1 MRTSPSDAPSCYT
14 GIVADQPSLGQD
26 EPTVRC
32 SAIIPTLNE
41 ASAIQRS
48 LRRLRRLA
56 PYEIIVA
63 DGGSQDG
70 TRELARPY
78 AKVVSGRRGRGRQL
92 NAGAAQ
98 ATGDVL
104 LFLHADVRLP
114 PDALAAIESALGD
127 PKVVGGHFR
136 VRFGR
141 GLHEV
146 LVAASYDLL
155 RFAGI
160 VYGDAA
166 IFVRREEFLRLGGY
180 RDYPIMEDV
189 NLVSRLR
196 RLGRVVHL
204 PQVVVP
210 SARRWR
216 SGGRLN
222 AWASWWA
229 VQLLYGLGVS
239 PQWLGRLYRAVR

>member
-1 MRTSPSDAPSCYT
+1 M
-14 GIVADQPSLGQD
+14 IADTREGTL
-26 EPTVRC
+26 
-32 SAIIPTLNE
+32 IPTLNE

-48 LRRLRRLA
+48 LRRLQKLA

-63 DGGSQDG
+63 DGGSQDD
-70 TRELARPY
+70 TPELARPY
-78 AKVVSGRRGRGRQL
+78 ATVVKGGRGRGTQL
-92 NAGAAQ
+92 NAGAAR

-114 PDALAAIESALGD
+114 QDALSAIESALAD
-127 PKVVGGHFR
+127 PNVVGGHFR

-141 GLHEV
+141 EPHEV
-146 LVAASYDLL
+146 LVAACYDLL
-155 RFAGI
+155 RFGGI

-166 IFVRREEFLRLGGY
+166 IFVRREEFLRMGGF
-180 RDYPIMEDV
+180 REYPIMEDV
-189 NLVSRLR
+189 NFVSRLR

-216 SGGRLN
+216 SGGRLS

>member
-1 MRTSPSDAPSCYT
+1 M
-14 GIVADQPSLGQD
+14 
-26 EPTVRC
+26 RC

-48 LRRLRRLA
+48 LRRLHKLA

-70 TRELARPY
+70 TPDLARPF
-78 AKVVSGRRGRGRQL
+78 ATVVNGRRGRGTQL

-127 PKVVGGHFR
+127 PNVVGGHFR

-141 GLHEV
+141 GPHEV
-146 LVAASYDLL
+146 LVAACYDLL
-155 RFAGI
+155 RIGGI

-166 IFVRREEFLRLGGY
+166 IFVRREVFLRMGGY

-196 RLGRVVHL
+196 GLGQVVHL

-216 SGGRLN
+216 SGSRLS